1 MTTEVESAQA
11 KADQGDA
18 AKKQTMADILAK
30 KRPNTRTIDIIVDSD
45 LAGEIRLKEAE
56 LEQAQ
61 AKKKRG
67 KGSLADGMSQIEQAL
82 DEMYER
88 AAEGVV
94 TFTFQDIGRKS
105 FDDLVM
111 AHKPTPEQKKHVA
124 DLGGGILEY
133 NTDTFPPALISAA
146 AIDPEISLD
155 EAETIFDQWGSA
167 DAEILFTTALLVC
180 KERTSVPLS
189 KNGSEPTLASD

>member
-1 MTTEVESAQA
+1 
-11 KADQGDA
+11 
-18 AKKQTMADILAK
+18 
-30 KRPNTRTIDIIVDSD
+30 
-45 LAGEIRLKEAE
+45 
-56 LEQAQ
+56 
-61 AKKKRG
+61 
-67 KGSLADGMSQIEQAL
+67 
-82 DEMYER
+82 
-88 AAEGVV
+88 
-94 TFTFQDIGRKS
+94 
-105 FDDLVM
+105 M

-124 DLGGGILEY
+124 DLGGGILVY